1 MSGRA
6 RKEAVQAAAREL
18 LKFVN
23 RSPSPFHAVAECRS
37 RLLQAGFHE
46 LKETESWDI
55 KPESKYFLTRNS
67 STIIAFAVG
76 GQYVPG
82 NGFSLI
88 GAHTDSP
95 CLRVKRRSRR
105 SQVGFQQ
112 VGVETYGG
120 GIWSTW
126 FDRDLTLAGRVIVKC
141 PTSGRLE
148 QRLVHVDRPILR
160 IPHLAIHLQRNVNEN
175 FGPNMEMHLV
185 PILATSIQEELEK
198 GTPEPGPLNATDE
211 RHHSVLTS
219 LLCAH
224 LGLSP
229 EDILEM
235 ELCLADTQPA
245 VLGGAYEEFIFAPR
259 LDNLH
264 SCFCALQA
272 LIDSCSA
279 PASLAADPHVRMIAL
294 YDNEEVGSESAQGA
308 QSLLTELVLRRISA
322 SPQHLTAFEEAI
334 PKSYMISA
342 DMAHAVHPNYLDK
355 HEENHRPLFHKGPVI
370 KVNSKQR
377 YASNAVSEALIREV
391 ASNVGVP
398 LQDLMVRNDSPCGTT
413 IGPILASRL
422 GLRVLDLG
430 SPQLAMHSIRET
442 ACTTGVL
449 QTLTLFKLMPK
460 WRVFVAIWGSAH
472 LSIHRCTGSLSK
484 DCSYLQVCA
493 KGVKILPANVGD
505 TSSML
510 GLGRFHM
517 PRGNEAHVPQLLKS
531 TRLEPM
537 LHSKRSCRCEK
548 TEHCNEKAPPT
559 LCNEEKPTRSS
570 QDPAEPQINK

>member
-1 MSGRA
+1 MSGHGPTLGAMQVAMNGKA
-6 RKEAVQAAAREL
+6 RQEAVQTAAKEL

-23 RSPSPFHAVAECRS
+23 RSPSPFHAVAECRN
-37 RLLQAGFHE
+37 RLLQAGFSE
-46 LKETESWDI
+46 LKETEKWNI
-55 KPESKYFLTRNS
+55 KPESKYFMTRNS

-148 QRLVHVDRPILR
+148 QRLVHVERPILR
-160 IPHLAIHLQRNVNEN
+160 IPHLAIHLQRNINEN
-175 FGPNMEMHLV
+175 FGPNTEMHLV
-185 PILATSIQEELEK
+185 PILATAIQEELEK
-198 GTPEPGPLNATDE
+198 GTPEPGPLSA
-211 RHHSVLTS
+211 
-219 LLCAH
+219 
-224 LGLSP
+224 
-229 EDILEM
+229 
-235 ELCLADTQPA
+235 A
-245 VLGGAYEEFIFAPR
+245 VLGGAYDEFIFAPR

-272 LIDSCSA
+272 LIDSCA
-279 PASLAADPHVRMIAL
+279 GPGSLATEPHVRMITL

-322 SPQHLTAFEEAI
+322 SCQYPTAFEEAI
-334 PKSYMISA
+334 PKSFMISA

-377 YASNAVSEALIREV
+377 YASNSVSEALIREV
-391 ASNVGVP
+391 ANKVKVP

-430 SPQLAMHSIRET
+430 SPQLAMHSIREM

-449 QTLTLFKLMPK
+449 QTLTLFKGFFELFP
-460 WRVFVAIWGSAH
+460 
-472 LSIHRCTGSLSK
+472 SLSH
-484 DCSYLQVCA
+484 
-493 KGVKILPANVGD
+493 N
-505 TSSML
+505 
-510 GLGRFHM
+510 
-517 PRGNEAHVPQLLKS
+517 LLV
-531 TRLEPM
+531 
-537 LHSKRSCRCEK
+537 
-548 TEHCNEKAPPT
+548 
-559 LCNEEKPTRSS
+559 
-570 QDPAEPQINK
+570 D

>member
-1 MSGRA
+1 MTESPGSWGPRQGEDPATKAPGSALFTQTQSPALGGGEQVTMA
-6 RKEAVQAAAREL
+6 RSLSTMFVPNSWLNAYHKVAMNGKARQEAVQTAAKEL

-23 RSPSPFHAVAECRS
+23 QSPSPFHAVAECRN
-37 RLLQAGFHE
+37 RLLQAGFSE
-46 LKETESWDI
+46 LKETEKWNI
-55 KPESKYFLTRNS
+55 KPESKYFMTRNS

-148 QRLVHVDRPILR
+148 QRLVHVERPILR
-160 IPHLAIHLQRNVNEN
+160 IPHLAIHLQRNINEN
-175 FGPNMEMHLV
+175 FGPNTEMHLV
-185 PILATSIQEELEK
+185 PILATAIQEELEK
-198 GTPEPGPLNATDE
+198 GTPEPGPLNAVDE
-211 RHHSVLTS
+211 RHHSVLMS

-229 EDILEM
+229 KDIVEM

-245 VLGGAYEEFIFAPR
+245 VLGGAYDEFIFAPR

-272 LIDSCSA
+272 LIDSCA
-279 PASLAADPHVRMIAL
+279 GPGSLATEPHVRMITL

-322 SPQHLTAFEEAI
+322 SCQHPTAFEEAI
-334 PKSYMISA
+334 PKSFMISA

-355 HEENHRPLFHKGPVI
+355 HEENHRPLFHK
-370 KVNSKQR
+370 
-377 YASNAVSEALIREV
+377 
-391 ASNVGVP
+391 
-398 LQDLMVRNDSPCGTT
+398 DLMVRNDTPCGTT

-430 SPQLAMHSIRET
+430 SPQLAMHSIREM

-449 QTLTLFKLMPK
+449 QTLTLFKGFFELFP
-460 WRVFVAIWGSAH
+460 
-472 LSIHRCTGSLSK
+472 SLSH
-484 DCSYLQVCA
+484 
-493 KGVKILPANVGD
+493 N
-505 TSSML
+505 
-510 GLGRFHM
+510 
-517 PRGNEAHVPQLLKS
+517 LLV
-531 TRLEPM
+531 
-537 LHSKRSCRCEK
+537 
-548 TEHCNEKAPPT
+548 
-559 LCNEEKPTRSS
+559 
-570 QDPAEPQINK
+570 D

>member
-23 RSPSPFHAVAECRS
+23 QSPSPFHAVAECRS
-37 RLLQAGFHE
+37 RLLQAGFRE

-105 SQVGFQQ
+105 SQ
-112 VGVETYGG
+112 
-120 GIWSTW
+120 
-126 FDRDLTLAGRVIVKC
+126 C

-185 PILATSIQEELEK
+185 PILATAVQEELEK
-198 GTPEPGPLNATDE
+198 GTPEPGPLNAADD
-211 RHHSVLTS
+211 RHHSVLMS

-272 LIDSCSA
+272 LIDSCA
-279 PASLAADPHVRMIAL
+279 VPASLAVDPHVRMIAL

-391 ASNVGVP
+391 ARNVGVP

-442 ACTTGVL
+442 ACTSGVL
-449 QTLTLFKLMPK
+449 QTLTLFKGFFELFP
-460 WRVFVAIWGSAH
+460 
-472 LSIHRCTGSLSK
+472 SLSR
-484 DCSYLQVCA
+484 
-493 KGVKILPANVGD
+493 N
-505 TSSML
+505 
-510 GLGRFHM
+510 
-517 PRGNEAHVPQLLKS
+517 LLV
-531 TRLEPM
+531 
-537 LHSKRSCRCEK
+537 
-548 TEHCNEKAPPT
+548 
-559 LCNEEKPTRSS
+559 
-570 QDPAEPQINK
+570 D

>member
-1 MSGRA
+1 MQVAMTGRA

-55 KPESKYFLTRNS
+55 KPESKVRGVGWGGVGWVGADQQIPRPGHKVLCASWLANPTPPFPQYFLTRNS

-185 PILATSIQEELEK
+185 PILATAVQEELEK
-198 GTPEPGPLNATDE
+198 GTPEPGPLNAADD
-211 RHHSVLTS
+211 RHHSVLMS

-272 LIDSCSA
+272 LIDSCAA
-279 PASLAADPHVRMIAL
+279 PASLSSEPHVRMIAL

-322 SPQHLTAFEEAI
+322 SSQHLTAFEEAI

-391 ASNVGVP
+391 ANNVGVP

-442 ACTTGVL
+442 ACTSGVL
-449 QTLTLFKLMPK
+449 QTITLFKGFFELFP
-460 WRVFVAIWGSAH
+460 
-472 LSIHRCTGSLSK
+472 SLSR
-484 DCSYLQVCA
+484 
-493 KGVKILPANVGD
+493 N
-505 TSSML
+505 
-510 GLGRFHM
+510 
-517 PRGNEAHVPQLLKS
+517 LLV
-531 TRLEPM
+531 
-537 LHSKRSCRCEK
+537 
-548 TEHCNEKAPPT
+548 
-559 LCNEEKPTRSS
+559 
-570 QDPAEPQINK
+570 D

>member
-1 MSGRA
+1 MRVAMNGWAS
-6 RKEAVQAAAREL
+6 KEAVQAAAREL

-23 RSPSPFHAVAECRS
+23 RSPSPFHVVAECRS

-46 LKETESWDI
+46 LKETESWDL

-105 SQVGFQQ
+105 SQVGFHQ

-141 PTSGRLE
+141 PTSDRLE

-175 FGPNMEMHLV
+175 FGPNTETHLV
-185 PILATSIQEELEK
+185 PILATAVQEELEK
-198 GTPEPGPLNATDE
+198 ENAEPGAFSAAHPSSLQDD
-211 RHHSVLTS
+211 RHHSVLVS
-219 LLCAH
+219 LLCGH

-272 LIDSCSA
+272 LIESCAA

-370 KVNSKQR
+370 KVNNKQR
-377 YASNAVSEALIREV
+377 YASNAVSEALIRRV
-391 ASNVGVP
+391 ANNVGVP
-398 LQDLMVRNDSPCGTT
+398 LQLVTST
-413 IGPILASRL
+413 
-422 GLRVLDLG
+422 LRGGRSKPSARPLSAL
-430 SPQLAMHSIRET
+430 
-442 ACTTGVL
+442 
-449 QTLTLFKLMPK
+449 KL
-460 WRVFVAIWGSAH
+460 
-472 LSIHRCTGSLSK
+472 
-484 DCSYLQVCA
+484 
-493 KGVKILPANVGD
+493 
-505 TSSML
+505 
-510 GLGRFHM
+510 
-517 PRGNEAHVPQLLKS
+517 
-531 TRLEPM
+531 
-537 LHSKRSCRCEK
+537 
-548 TEHCNEKAPPT
+548 
-559 LCNEEKPTRSS
+559 
-570 QDPAEPQINK
+570 

>member
-1 MSGRA
+1 MSGRSPPPEAMQVAMTGRA

-18 LKFVN
+18 LTFVN

-55 KPESKYFLTRNS
+55 KPESKYFMTRNS
-67 STIIAFAVG
+67 STLIAFAVG
-76 GQYVPG
+76 GQYIPG

-148 QRLVHVDRPILR
+148 QRLVHVERPILR
-160 IPHLAIHLQRNVNEN
+160 IPHLAIHLQRNINEN
-175 FGPNMEMHLV
+175 FGPNTEMHLSALPYYALPSLMSLHRV
-185 PILATSIQEELEK
+185 PILATAVQEELEK
-198 GTPEPGPLNATDE
+198 GTPDAGLLSSTDE
-211 RHHSVLTS
+211 RHHSVLMS
-219 LLCAH
+219 LLCTD

-229 EDILEM
+229 EDIVEM

-245 VLGGAYEEFIFAPR
+245 VLGGAYDEFIFAPR

-272 LIDSCSA
+272 LIDSCAA
-279 PASLAADPHVRMIAL
+279 PASLAMESHVRMITL

-322 SPQHLTAFEEAI
+322 SSQHLTAFEEAI
-334 PKSYMISA
+334 PKSFMISA

-391 ASNVGVP
+391 ANNVGVP
-398 LQDLMVRNDSPCGTT
+398 LQNLMVRNDSPCGTT

-430 SPQLAMHSIRET
+430 SPQLAMHSIREM

-449 QTLTLFKLMPK
+449 QTLTLFKGFFELLP
-460 WRVFVAIWGSAH
+460 
-472 LSIHRCTGSLSK
+472 SLSH
-484 DCSYLQVCA
+484 
-493 KGVKILPANVGD
+493 N
-505 TSSML
+505 
-510 GLGRFHM
+510 
-517 PRGNEAHVPQLLKS
+517 LL
-531 TRLEPM
+531 M
-537 LHSKRSCRCEK
+537 
-548 TEHCNEKAPPT
+548 
-559 LCNEEKPTRSS
+559 
-570 QDPAEPQINK
+570 D